1 MQGKPLW
8 RNTLDSRG
16 LCNLTTVNVLEFV
29 KEDGT
34 LDMDRLLEAQR
45 LSVRAGY
52 RMTCVELELH
62 NWDKIQR
69 RDKLVG
75 CSLTGW
81 QDMVN
86 ATNMTKEKEATV
98 LRMLRKAAH
107 EEAKAYAKEIEQN
120 DPLLVTT
127 VKPEGTLSQLPTVSA
142 ESIIPIL
149 LII

>member
-1 MQGKPLW
+1 
-8 RNTLDSRG
+8 
-16 LCNLTTVNVLEFV
+16 
-29 KEDGT
+29 
-34 LDMDRLLEAQR
+34 
-45 LSVRAGY
+45 
-52 RMTCVELELH
+52 MTCVELELH

-120 DPLLVTT
+120 
-127 VKPEGTLSQLPTVSA
+127 GTLTGNYCKA
-142 ESIIPIL
+142 RRDIKSITHRVQRSPLFPFSL
-149 LII
+149 LYKENKN